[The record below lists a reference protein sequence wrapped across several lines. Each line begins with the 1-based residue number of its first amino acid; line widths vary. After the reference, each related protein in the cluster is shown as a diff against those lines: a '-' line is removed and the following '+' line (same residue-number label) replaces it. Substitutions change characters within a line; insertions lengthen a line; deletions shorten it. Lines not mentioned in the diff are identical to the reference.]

1 MSEIKDPI
9 GQWEVIK
16 TSSGHGVYEKGWG
29 FVAIHDKSSLE
40 HWEEGQAR
48 RRALMCAAPDMALV
62 LEKLAADADDGK
74 ANIPSGTRAM
84 LDAALIKAGR
94 KAAPTA
100 VRHVTIAGVRDE

>member
-9 GQWEVIK
+9 GQWEDIK

-48 RRALMCAAPDMALV
+48 RRMLMCAAPDMLMAL
-62 LEKLAADADDGK
+62 EMIAAEDDA
-74 ANIPSGTRAM
+74 ARENEWPLLTSAARIL

-94 KAAPTA
+94 KAAP
-100 VRHVTIAGVRDE
+100 VRNGD